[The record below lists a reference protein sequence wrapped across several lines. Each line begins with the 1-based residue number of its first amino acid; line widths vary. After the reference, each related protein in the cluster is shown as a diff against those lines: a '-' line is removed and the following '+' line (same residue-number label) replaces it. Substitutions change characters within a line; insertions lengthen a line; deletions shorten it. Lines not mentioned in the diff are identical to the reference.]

1 MVMAKKVLLA
11 DDEVRMRKLLSDFLK
26 REGYSIVEA
35 ANGREALD
43 IFHQSDDISLVILDV
58 MMPYIDGWEVC
69 REIRKTSRI
78 PIIMLTARDQETD
91 ELMGFELG
99 ADEYISKP
107 FSPPILIARV
117 NALLRRAEGKNY
129 PPRTIGG
136 LVIDENAHYVYVNGE
151 VVDLTPKEFEL
162 LLYLVDHEGRALNRD
177 QIVNAVW
184 NYDFYGDMRTVDVHI
199 KNLRLKL
206 GEMGDYI
213 QTVRGIGYRFEVK
226 K

>member
-1 MVMAKKVLLA
+1 MIKKVLLA
-11 DDEVRMRKLLSDFLK
+11 DDEDRMRKLLSDFLK
-26 REGYSIVEA
+26 REGYSILEA

-43 IFHQSDDISLVILDV
+43 LFEKDEDISLLILDV
-58 MMPYIDGWEVC
+58 MMPEMDGWAVC
-69 REIRKTSRI
+69 REVRKSSRI
-78 PIIMLTARDQETD
+78 PIIMLTARDQESD
-91 ELMGFELG
+91 ELLGFDLG

-117 NALLRRAEGKNY
+117 NALLRRTERKNY

-136 LVIDENAHYVYVNGE
+136 LLIDENAHYVYVNDQAVE
-151 VVDLTPKEFEL
+151 LTPKEFEL

-206 GEMGDYI
+206 GDKGDYI

>member
-1 MVMAKKVLLA
+1 MKKVLFA
-11 DDEVRMRKLLSDFLK
+11 DDEERMRKLLSDFLK
-26 REGYSIVEA
+26 KEGYLTICAE
-35 ANGREALD
+35 NGREALEM
-43 IFHQSDDISLVILDV
+43 FNQHEDISLVILDV
-58 MMPYIDGWEVC
+58 MMPEMDGWDAC
-69 REIRKTSRI
+69 REIRKASRI
-78 PIIMLTARDQETD
+78 PIIMLTARDQEID
-91 ELMGFELG
+91 ELQGFELG

-117 NALLRRAEGKNY
+117 NALLRRTEQKNY
-129 PPRTIGG
+129 PPRSIGG
-136 LVIDENAHYVYVNGE
+136 LLIDENAHYVYVDDQ

-162 LLYLVDHEGRALNRD
+162 LVYLADHEGRALNRD

-206 GEMGDYI
+206 GEKGDYI

>member
-1 MVMAKKVLLA
+1 MSNKVLLA
-11 DDEVRMRKLLSDFLK
+11 DDEDRMRKLLSDFLK
-26 REGYSIVEA
+26 REGYSIMEA
-35 ANGREALD
+35 ANGQEALD
-43 IFHQSDDISLVILDV
+43 IFRQNDDVSLLILDV
-58 MMPYIDGWEVC
+58 MMPRLDGWEVC
-69 REIRKTSRI
+69 REVRKTSRV
-78 PIIMLTARDQETD
+78 PIIMLTARDQEAD

-117 NALLRRAEGKNY
+117 NALLRRAVGKNY

-136 LVIDENAHYVYVNGE
+136 LVIDENAHYVYVNSE

-162 LLYLVDHEGRALNRD
+162 LVYLADHEGRALNRD

-184 NYDFYGDMRTVDVHI
+184 DYDFYGDMRTVDVHI

>member
-1 MVMAKKVLLA
+1 MKKVLFA
-11 DDEVRMRKLLSDFLK
+11 DDEERMRKLLSDFLK
-26 REGYSIVEA
+26 KEGYMTICA
-35 ANGREALD
+35 QNGREAVDL
-43 IFHQSDDISLVILDV
+43 FNQNEDISLMILDV
-58 MMPYIDGWEVC
+58 MMPEMDGWEVC
-69 REIRKTSRI
+69 RQVRKSSRI
-78 PIIMLTARDQETD
+78 PIIMLTARDQEAD
-91 ELMGFELG
+91 ELQGFALG

-117 NALLRRAEGKNY
+117 NALLRRTERKNY
-129 PPRTIGG
+129 PPRSIGG
-136 LVIDENAHYVYVNGE
+136 LLIDENAHYVYVDDQA
-151 VVDLTPKEFEL
+151 VDLTPKEFEL
-162 LLYLVDHEGRALNRD
+162 LLYLADHEGRALNRD

-206 GEMGDYI
+206 GDKGDYI

>member
-1 MVMAKKVLLA
+1 MKKILLA
-11 DDEVRMRKLLSDFLK
+11 DDESRMRKLLCDFLK
-26 REGYSIVEA
+26 KEGYAILEA
-35 ANGREALD
+35 GNGREALNV
-43 IFHQSDDISLVILDV
+43 FKSAEDISLLILDV
-58 MMPYIDGWEVC
+58 MMPEMDGWAVC
-69 REIRKTSRI
+69 REVRKVSRV
-78 PIIMLTARDQETD
+78 PIIMLTARDQEAD
-91 ELMGFELG
+91 ELFGFELG

-117 NALLRRAEGKNY
+117 NALLRRVEQKNY

-136 LVIDENAHYVYVNGE
+136 LVIDENAHYVYVDENP
-151 VVDLTPKEFEL
+151 VDLTPKEFEL
-162 LLYLVDHEGRALNRD
+162 LLYLVEHEGRALNRD

-184 NYDFYGDMRTVDVHI
+184 NYDYYGDMRTVDVHI

-206 GEMGDYI
+206 GDKGDLI

>member
-1 MVMAKKVLLA
+1 MIKKVLLA
-11 DDEVRMRKLLSDFLK
+11 DDEDRMRKLLSDFLK
-26 REGYSIVEA
+26 REGYSILEA

-43 IFHQSDDISLVILDV
+43 LFQKDEDISLLILDV
-58 MMPYIDGWEVC
+58 MMPEMDGWAVC
-69 REIRKTSRI
+69 REVRKSSRI
-78 PIIMLTARDQETD
+78 PIIMLTARDQEVD
-91 ELMGFELG
+91 ELMGFDLG

-117 NALLRRAEGKNY
+117 NALLRRTERKNY
-129 PPRTIGG
+129 PPRIIGG
-136 LVIDENAHYVYVNGE
+136 LLIDENAHYVYVNDQAVE
-151 VVDLTPKEFEL
+151 LTPKEFEL

-206 GEMGDYI
+206 GDKGDYI

>member
-1 MVMAKKVLLA
+1 MTKKVLLA
-11 DDEVRMRKLLSDFLK
+11 DDEDRMRKLLSDFLK
-26 REGYSIVEA
+26 REGYAILEA
-35 ANGREALD
+35 ANGKEALD
-43 IFHQSDDISLVILDV
+43 IFQQTDDLSLLILDV
-58 MMPYIDGWEVC
+58 MMPLMDGWEVC
-69 REIRKTSRI
+69 REVRKTSRV
-78 PIIMLTARDQETD
+78 PIIMLTARDQEAD

-117 NALLRRAEGKNY
+117 NALLRRTEGKNY

-151 VVDLTPKEFEL
+151 VIDLTPKEFEL
-162 LLYLVDHEGRALNRD
+162 LVYLADHEGRALNRD

-184 NYDFYGDMRTVDVHI
+184 SYDFYGDMRTVDVHI

-206 GEMGDYI
+206 GEMGDCI
-213 QTVRGIGYRFEVK
+213 QTVRGIGYRFEGRK
-226 K
+226 

>member
-1 MVMAKKVLLA
+1 MIKKVLLA
-11 DDEVRMRKLLSDFLK
+11 DDEDRMRKLLSDFLK
-26 REGYSIVEA
+26 REGYSILEA

-43 IFHQSDDISLVILDV
+43 LFQKDEDISLLILDV
-58 MMPYIDGWEVC
+58 MMPEMDGWAVC
-69 REIRKTSRI
+69 REVRKSSRI
-78 PIIMLTARDQETD
+78 PIIMLTARDQEVD
-91 ELMGFELG
+91 ELMGFDLG

-117 NALLRRAEGKNY
+117 NALLRRTERKNY
-129 PPRTIGG
+129 PPHIIGG
-136 LVIDENAHYVYVNGE
+136 LLIDENAHYVYVNDQAVE
-151 VVDLTPKEFEL
+151 LTPKEFEL

-206 GEMGDYI
+206 GDKGDYI

>member
-1 MVMAKKVLLA
+1 
-11 DDEVRMRKLLSDFLK
+11 
-26 REGYSIVEA
+26 
-35 ANGREALD
+35 
-43 IFHQSDDISLVILDV
+43 
-58 MMPYIDGWEVC
+58 
-69 REIRKTSRI
+69 
-78 PIIMLTARDQETD
+78 MLTARDQEVD
-91 ELMGFELG
+91 ELMGFDLG

-117 NALLRRAEGKNY
+117 NALLRRTERKNY
-129 PPRTIGG
+129 PPRLIGG
-136 LVIDENAHYVYVNGE
+136 LLIDENAHYVYVNDQAVE
-151 VVDLTPKEFEL
+151 LTPKEFEL

-206 GEMGDYI
+206 GDKGDYI

>member
-1 MVMAKKVLLA
+1 MKKVLFA
-11 DDEVRMRKLLSDFLK
+11 DDEERMRKLLGDFLK
-26 REGYSIVEA
+26 KDGYTTVYA
-35 ANGREALD
+35 KNGREALD
-43 IFHQSDDISLVILDV
+43 LFNQIEDISLLILDV
-58 MMPYIDGWEVC
+58 MMPEMDGWEVC
-69 REIRKTSRI
+69 REVRKSSRI
-78 PIIMLTARDQETD
+78 PIIMLTARDQEAD
-91 ELMGFELG
+91 ELQGFELG

-117 NALLRRAEGKNY
+117 NALLRRAERKNY
-129 PPRTIGG
+129 PPRSIGG
-136 LVIDENAHYVYVNGE
+136 LLIDENAHYVYVDDQA
-151 VVDLTPKEFEL
+151 VDLTPKEFEL

-206 GEMGDYI
+206 RDKGDYI

>member
-1 MVMAKKVLLA
+1 MKKVLLA
-11 DDEVRMRKLLSDFLK
+11 DDEERMRKLLSDFLK

-35 ANGREALD
+35 ADGQEALD
-43 IFHQSDDISLVILDV
+43 IFQQTEDISLLILDV
-58 MMPYIDGWEVC
+58 MMPRMDGWEVC
-69 REIRKTSRI
+69 REVRKISRI
-78 PIIMLTARDQETD
+78 PIIMLTARDQEAD

-117 NALLRRAEGKNY
+117 NALLRRTEGKNY
-129 PPRTIGG
+129 PPRNVGN
-136 LVIDENAHYVYVNGE
+136 LVIDENAHYVYVDSE
-151 VVDLTPKEFEL
+151 VIDLTPKEFEL
-162 LLYLVDHEGRALNRD
+162 LLYLVDHEGRALNRS

>member
-1 MVMAKKVLLA
+1 MIKKVLLA
-11 DDEVRMRKLLSDFLK
+11 DDEDRMRKLLSDFLK
-26 REGYSIVEA
+26 REGYSILEA

-43 IFHQSDDISLVILDV
+43 LFQKDEDISLLILDV
-58 MMPYIDGWEVC
+58 MMPEMDGWAVC
-69 REIRKTSRI
+69 REVRKSSRI
-78 PIIMLTARDQETD
+78 PIIMLTARDQEVD
-91 ELMGFELG
+91 ELMGFDLG

-117 NALLRRAEGKNY
+117 NALLRRTERKNY

-136 LVIDENAHYVYVNGE
+136 LLIDENAHYVYVNDQA
-151 VVDLTPKEFEL
+151 VDLTPKEFEL

-206 GEMGDYI
+206 GDKGDYI

>member
-1 MVMAKKVLLA
+1 MKKVLFA
-11 DDEVRMRKLLSDFLK
+11 DDEERMRKLLSDFLK
-26 REGYSIVEA
+26 KEGYTTICA
-35 ANGREALD
+35 QNGREALD
-43 IFHQSDDISLVILDV
+43 LFNENEDISLVILDV
-58 MMPYIDGWEVC
+58 MMPELDGWDVC

-78 PIIMLTARDQETD
+78 PIIMLTARDQEAD
-91 ELMGFELG
+91 ELQGFELG

-117 NALLRRAEGKNY
+117 NALLRRTEQKNY
-129 PPRTIGG
+129 PPRSIGG
-136 LVIDENAHYVYVNGE
+136 LLIDENAHYVYVDDQ

-162 LLYLVDHEGRALNRD
+162 LVYLADHEGRALNRD

-206 GEMGDYI
+206 GEKGDYI

>member
-1 MVMAKKVLLA
+1 MKKVLFA
-11 DDEVRMRKLLSDFLK
+11 DDEERMRKLLSDFLK
-26 REGYSIVEA
+26 KEGYMTICA
-35 ANGREALD
+35 QNGREAVDL
-43 IFHQSDDISLVILDV
+43 FNQNEDISLMILDV
-58 MMPYIDGWEVC
+58 MMPEMDGWEVC
-69 REIRKTSRI
+69 RQVRKSSRI
-78 PIIMLTARDQETD
+78 PIIMLTARDQEAD
-91 ELMGFELG
+91 ELQGFELG

-117 NALLRRAEGKNY
+117 NALLRRTERKNY
-129 PPRTIGG
+129 PPRSIGG
-136 LVIDENAHYVYVNGE
+136 LLIDENAHYVYVDDQA
-151 VVDLTPKEFEL
+151 VDLTPKEFEL
-162 LLYLVDHEGRALNRD
+162 LLYLADHEGRALNRD

-206 GEMGDYI
+206 GDKGDYI

>member
-1 MVMAKKVLLA
+1 MIKKVLLA
-11 DDEVRMRKLLSDFLK
+11 DDEDRMRKLLSDFLK
-26 REGYSIVEA
+26 REGYSILEA

-43 IFHQSDDISLVILDV
+43 LFQKDEDISLLILDV
-58 MMPYIDGWEVC
+58 MMPEMDGWAVC
-69 REIRKTSRI
+69 REVRKSSRI
-78 PIIMLTARDQETD
+78 PIIMLTARDQEVD
-91 ELMGFELG
+91 ELMGFDLG

-117 NALLRRAEGKNY
+117 NALLRRTERKNY
-129 PPRTIGG
+129 PPRLIGG
-136 LVIDENAHYVYVNGE
+136 LLIDENAHYVYVNDQAVE
-151 VVDLTPKEFEL
+151 LTPKEFEL

-206 GEMGDYI
+206 GDKGDYI

>member
-1 MVMAKKVLLA
+1 MMKKVLLA
-11 DDEVRMRKLLSDFLK
+11 DDEDRMRKLLSDFLK
-26 REGYSIVEA
+26 REGYSILEA
-35 ANGREALD
+35 ANGQEALD
-43 IFHQSDDISLVILDV
+43 LFQKDEDISLLILDV
-58 MMPYIDGWEVC
+58 MMPVMDGWAVC
-69 REIRKTSRI
+69 REVRKSSRI
-78 PIIMLTARDQETD
+78 PIIMLTARDQEAD
-91 ELMGFELG
+91 ELMGFDLG

-117 NALLRRAEGKNY
+117 NALLRRTERKNY

-136 LVIDENAHYVYVNGE
+136 LLIDENAHYVYVDDQAI
-151 VVDLTPKEFEL
+151 DLTPKEFEL

-206 GEMGDYI
+206 GDKGDYI

>member
-1 MVMAKKVLLA
+1 MIKKVLLA
-11 DDEVRMRKLLSDFLK
+11 DDEDRMRKLLSDFLK
-26 REGYSIVEA
+26 REGYSILEA

-43 IFHQSDDISLVILDV
+43 LFQKDEDISLLILDV
-58 MMPYIDGWEVC
+58 MMPEMDGWAVC
-69 REIRKTSRI
+69 REVRKSSRI
-78 PIIMLTARDQETD
+78 PIIMLTARDQEVD
-91 ELMGFELG
+91 ELMGFDLG

-117 NALLRRAEGKNY
+117 NALLRRTERKNY
-129 PPRTIGG
+129 PPRAIGG
-136 LVIDENAHYVYVNGE
+136 LLIDENAHYVYVNDQAVE
-151 VVDLTPKEFEL
+151 LTPKEFEL

-206 GEMGDYI
+206 GDKGDYI